1 MITKAKCFVKR
12 LFKPSFSFIVTRKK
26 KRKKK
31 DFLFKIAEKKF
42 EDFVEVRLQLVNLF
56 MSLNCWFSFLALDIV
71 QVQEG
76 CHLNGP
82 LVCYK
87 LSYTLV

>member
-1 MITKAKCFVKR
+1 MLCQKAFQT
-12 LFKPSFSFIVTRKK
+12 FIFIYCHQKK
-26 KRKKK
+26 KIYIY
-31 DFLFKIAEKKF
+31 FLFKIAEKKF

-56 MSLNCWFSFLALDIV
+56 MSLNCWFSFLVLEIV